1 MKYISFL
8 IVAFLVSQFS
18 FAQTNA
24 TTYAE
29 KLGYPKGSKV
39 IILHVDDVGMSYES
53 NAGAIEAM
61 TKGIAN
67 SCSVM
72 MPCGWVPGFVD
83 YLQKNPGTDAGL
95 HLTLNSE
102 WKNYRWGPLSG
113 KNKTPGLVDVQGAM
127 WNNVADVVKH
137 ATPDEVETEIRAQVE
152 RAKAMGFEPTHL
164 DSHMGALFASP
175 LFLERYAKV
184 GMEYKIPVMFVG
196 GHGTA
201 IAQESG
207 TTPETATQMRMMG
220 KQLWD
225 AGFPVLDD
233 LSGRSYEWSLPVTIK
248 YTKENLQKY
257 KTQQYINMLTALK
270 PGVTMVIMHCS
281 TATEVFP
288 QISNS
293 GTTRY
298 GDLLAMTDPAL
309 KAFIVKEKIIL
320 TTWREL
326 MERRGRVK

>member
-1 MKYISFL
+1 MKYCSSL
-8 IVAFLVSQFS
+8 IVMLLLTCFS
-18 FAQTNA
+18 FAQMEQV
-24 TTYAE
+24 TYAE
-29 KLGYPKGSKV
+29 KLGYPRGSKV

-83 YLQKNPGTDAGL
+83 YLQKHPGTDAGL

-102 WKNYRWGPLSG
+102 WKHYRWGPLSG
-113 KNKTPGLVDVQGAM
+113 KNKTPGLVDAQGAM
-127 WNNVADVVKH
+127 WNNVADVVKN
-137 ATPDEVETEIRAQVE
+137 ATPDEVEAEIRAQVE

-175 LFLERYAKV
+175 LFLERYVKV

-201 IAQESG
+201 IAEESG
-207 TTPETATQMRMMG
+207 TSPETAAQMREMG
-220 KQLWD
+220 KQLWN

-233 LSGRSYEWSLPVTIK
+233 LSGRSYEWNLPATIK
-248 YTKENLQKY
+248 YSKANLQAY
-257 KTQQYINMLTALK
+257 KTKQYINLLTSLK
-270 PGVTMVIMHCS
+270 PGLTMVIMHCS
-281 TATEVFP
+281 QTTAVFP
-288 QISNS
+288 QITNS
-293 GTTRY
+293 GVTRY
-298 GDLLAMTDPAL
+298 GDLLAMTDPAF
-309 KAFIVKEKIIL
+309 KAFILKEKIIL
-320 TTWREL
+320 TTWKEL

>member
-1 MKYISFL
+1 MRHILFIISTFL
-8 IVAFLVSQFS
+8 FAHYL
-18 FAQTNA
+18 FAQTDA

-29 KLGYPKGSKV
+29 KLGFPKGSKV

-53 NAGAIEAM
+53 NTGAIEAM

-72 MPCGWVPGFVD
+72 MPCGWVPGFVH
-83 YLQKNPGTDAGL
+83 YLKEHPSIDAGL

-113 KNKTPGLVDVQGAM
+113 KNKVPGLVDAEGAM
-127 WNNVADVVKH
+127 WNNVADAVQH
-137 ATPDEVETEIRAQVE
+137 ATADEVETEIRAQIE

-175 LFLERYAKV
+175 AFLERYVKV
-184 GMEYKIPVMFVG
+184 GMDYKIPVMFVG

-207 TTPETATQMRMMG
+207 TTPETAAQMRMMG

-233 LSGRSYEWSLPVTIK
+233 LSGRSYEWSLPATIK
-248 YTKENLQKY
+248 YTKENLRKY
-257 KTQQYINMLTALK
+257 KTQQYINMLQSLK

-281 TATEVFP
+281 QTTEIFP

-293 GTTRY
+293 SITRY

-309 KAFIVKEKIIL
+309 KAFIQKEKIIL
-320 TTWREL
+320 TTWKEL
-326 MERRGRVK
+326 MERRGKVK